1 VISADVKSYAA
12 ALGES
17 VPSSASLVKNDKVN
31 AELHGTMQQRL
42 GIKAWNEMKHQIQRM
57 LGPLESNL
65 N

>member
-1 VISADVKSYAA
+1 MQSAADSLISHHQVSKEA
-12 ALGES
+12 
-17 VPSSASLVKNDKVN
+17 PVKNDKVN